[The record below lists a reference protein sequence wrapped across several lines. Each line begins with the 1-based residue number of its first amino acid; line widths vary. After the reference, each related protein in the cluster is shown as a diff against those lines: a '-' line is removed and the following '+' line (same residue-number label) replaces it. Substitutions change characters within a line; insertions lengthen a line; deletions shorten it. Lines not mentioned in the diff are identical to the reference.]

1 MKFIKKPIRQY
12 FTRKRF
18 VRISLLL
25 IGLPLVFLLIANYKV
40 ESVSEPYVT
49 SVIDSLPE
57 VDVAIVPGTSKLL
70 SSGAPNQYY
79 SFRIDAALK
88 LYESGKI
95 KHFLLSG
102 DHSRK
107 EYNEPEDMKQ
117 SLIEGGIPDYAITLD
132 YAGFDTYD
140 SMIRAKEVFGQQSFI
155 VVSQEFQNE
164 RAVYIARS
172 FGIDAFGYNAKNVKV
187 YGGFLTKVR
196 EFFARGKAFAEV
208 MLGVRP
214 TFLGEKVDLN

>member
-1 MKFIKKPIRQY
+1 M
-12 FTRKRF
+12 
-18 VRISLLL
+18 
-25 IGLPLVFLLIANYKV
+25 
-40 ESVSEPYVT
+40 T
-49 SVIDSLPE
+49 SVIESLPE

-70 SSGAPNQYY
+70 SNGAPNQYY
-79 SFRIDAALK
+79 SFRIYTAVK

-95 KHFLLSG
+95 NHFLLSG
-102 DHSRK
+102 DHSR
-107 EYNEPEDMKQ
+107 EGYNEPEDMKQ
-117 SLIEGGIPDYAITLD
+117 SLIEGGVPDSAITLD

-172 FGIDAFGYNAKNVKV
+172 FGIDAFGYNAKNVEA

-208 MLGVRP
+208 ILGVRP